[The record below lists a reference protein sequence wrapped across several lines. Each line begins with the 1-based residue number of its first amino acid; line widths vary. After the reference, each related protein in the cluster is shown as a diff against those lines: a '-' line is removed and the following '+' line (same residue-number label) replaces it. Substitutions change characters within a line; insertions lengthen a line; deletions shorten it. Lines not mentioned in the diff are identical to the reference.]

1 MSAAKRIPIE
11 ALEDVLPQTQCRQCG
26 YDGCTPYAGALLEGA
41 AINLCVPGG
50 DPVAQRL
57 ATLLETDFLPVAHA
71 PAHAPWRGT
80 VARIIEADCIG
91 CTKCIAACPVDAII
105 GAQKLMHTV
114 ITDECTGCELC
125 IAPCPTDCIVME
137 PVAIDTSRTRAQR
150 ARQRHDAREARL
162 SRARSMA
169 INDVAPVLAPVL
181 APVPQP
187 LTETTMAA
195 TEGPAA
201 PADIKRLETAALS
214 ARKRWKE
221 AAAALKVSEK
231 ARRTGLESLR
241 ERVTALDARANE
253 AEALW
258 KSARDATGVSAG

>member
-1 MSAAKRIPIE
+1 MSVANRISIE
-11 ALEDVLPQTQCRQCG
+11 AIEDLLPQTQCRQCG
-26 YDGCTPYAGALLEGA
+26 HDGCTPYARALLGGA

-50 DPVAQRL
+50 DPVSREL
-57 ATLLETDFLPVAHA
+57 ASLLQTPFLPVTNA

-125 IAPCPTDCIVME
+125 ISPCPTDCIVME
-137 PVAIDTSRTRAQR
+137 PVAIDTGRARAER

-162 SRARSMA
+162 SRARRTA
-169 INDVAPVLAPVL
+169 VTAFVPAPAL
-181 APVPQP
+181 VPQP
-187 LTETTMAA
+187 LPETTLAA
-195 TEGPAA
+195 TEETATA
-201 PADIKRLETAALS
+201 ADIKRLETAALS

-221 AAAALKVSEK
+221 AAAALKVAEK
-231 ARRTGLESLR
+231 ARRPGLDSLR
-241 ERVTALDARANE
+241 ERVTALDARAHE

-258 KSARDATGVSAG
+258 KSARDSNGVTAG

>member
-1 MSAAKRIPIE
+1 MSARNRISIE
-11 ALEDVLPQTQCRQCG
+11 VIEDVLPQTQCRQCG
-26 YDGCTPYAGALLEGA
+26 HDGCTPYAQALLDGA

-50 DPVAQRL
+50 DPVSRTL
-57 ATLLETDFLPVAHA
+57 ASLLETDFLPVANA

-80 VARIIEADCIG
+80 VARVIEQDCIG

-137 PVAIDTSRTRAQR
+137 PVAVDTTRARAIR

-162 SRARSMA
+162 SRAHRHA
-169 INDVAPVLAPVL
+169 VNAFVPVP
-181 APVPQP
+181 PMVPQP
-187 LTETTMAA
+187 SPETTIVAQDVP
-195 TEGPAA
+195 PA
-201 PADIKRLETAALS
+201 PVDSKRLETAALS

-221 AAAALKVSEK
+221 AAAALKVAEK
-231 ARRTGLESLR
+231 ARRPDLDSLR
-241 ERVTALDARANE
+241 ERVKALDARAHE

-258 KSARDATGVSAG
+258 KSARDPGGVSTG